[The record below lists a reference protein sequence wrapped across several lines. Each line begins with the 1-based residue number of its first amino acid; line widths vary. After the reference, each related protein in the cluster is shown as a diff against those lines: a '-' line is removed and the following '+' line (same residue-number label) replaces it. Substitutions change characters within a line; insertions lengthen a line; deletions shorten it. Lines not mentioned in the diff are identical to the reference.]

1 MPSPFPGMDPYL
13 EHPSIWPDLHLEL
26 IRASRAILAPA
37 VAPNYYVAVEER
49 AYLVAADAE
58 RFVGRPDVAV
68 VDIAE
73 FAGGTGTAVLDTPVT
88 VTLPE
93 PEEVTERF
101 LEVRDTESH
110 KVVTVIEILSPT
122 NKTHPEGREKYLMKR
137 NQVIGS
143 MTSLVEIDLLRAG
156 DPMPMNPAPG
166 SHYRCMVSRSW
177 ERYEAKL
184 YSFNVQDRIPRIP
197 IPLRK
202 TEKEPMLDPGELLAQ
217 IYDQV
222 RYDLRVN
229 YDLNPVPPLDGAAS
243 AWAHDLMESSGV

>member
-13 EHPSIWPDLHLEL
+13 EHPSIGPDLHLEL
-26 IRASRAILAPA
+26 IRASRATLAPA

-49 AYLVAADAE
+49 AYLIATDEE

-68 VDIAE
+68 VEIADS
-73 FAGGTGTAVLDTPVT
+73 AGGASTAILDAPVT

-101 LEVRDTESH
+101 LEVKDTKSH
-110 KVVTVIEILSPT
+110 KVITVIEILSPT
-122 NKTHPEGREKYLMKR
+122 NKTHPEGREKYLKKR
-137 NQVIGS
+137 EQVVGS
-143 MTSLVEIDLLRAG
+143 TTGLVEIDLLRAG
-156 DPMPMNPAPG
+156 DPMPMKPAPE
-166 SHYRCMVSRSW
+166 SHYCCMVSRSW
-177 ERYEAKL
+177 ERYQAKF
-184 YSFNVQDRIPRIP
+184 YPFNVQDKIPLIP

-202 TEKEPMLDPGELLAQ
+202 TEEEPLLDFGVLLAQ

-229 YDLNPVPPLDGAAS
+229 YSLKPVPPLDGAAS
-243 AWAHDLMESSGV
+243 TWAQDLVDSRGP